1 VVVEGTITWR
11 AYINLLEE
19 NLLSF
24 MQDFGD
30 DITYTFQDDNA
41 PVHRARPVIDWKEE
55 NLITSLPWP
64 AQSPDLN
71 IYGIFG

>member
-1 VVVEGTITWR
+1 
-11 AYINLLEE
+11 
-19 NLLSF
+19 
-24 MQDFGD
+24 MQDLDD

-41 PVHRARPVIDWKEE
+41 PVHRAKAVIGWKDE